1 MSGYEREFDET
12 KFMSFLIKDGEFL
25 EKVSNN
31 IKKEFDSEPV
41 CNEKYIKT
49 KINLIMEK
57 STKTFIIITY
67 QKKVLDVHPYQ

>member
-49 KINLIMEK
+49 KIKSYNGKINKNLHYNYIPREG
-57 STKTFIIITY
+57 S
-67 QKKVLDVHPYQ
+67 